1 MEKLLFF
8 SAFLFFSLF
17 SAQRATISIAHPQV
31 PPQSDPSLVI
41 FGYDEAGNQIF
52 RGPTGI
58 VCNTCRPSETSQHS
72 LADQVANSIN
82 AAPVPVKEDLTV
94 IWKEEIKD
102 YIVSIDL
109 LPYNAFR
116 ILKSVSIKSLD
127 TNSYVFEMGH
137 LPYGVYY
144 LKFNLSDGS
153 VYTRTV
159 TKN

>member
-1 MEKLLFF
+1 MKKLLFS
-8 SAFLFFSLF
+8 SAFLFFSF
-17 SAQRATISIAHPQV
+17 SSAQRHSINVTQ
-31 PPQSDPSLVI
+31 PPADPAVVI
-41 FGYDEAGNQIF
+41 FGYDEAGNQIY
-52 RGPTGI
+52 RGPNAI
-58 VCNTCRPSETSQHS
+58 VCTSCKPSEIQSQS
-72 LADQVANSIN
+72 LADQVANSID
-82 AAPVPVKEDLTV
+82 AAPVPVREDLTV

-116 ILKSVSIKSLD
+116 ILKSVSMKSLD